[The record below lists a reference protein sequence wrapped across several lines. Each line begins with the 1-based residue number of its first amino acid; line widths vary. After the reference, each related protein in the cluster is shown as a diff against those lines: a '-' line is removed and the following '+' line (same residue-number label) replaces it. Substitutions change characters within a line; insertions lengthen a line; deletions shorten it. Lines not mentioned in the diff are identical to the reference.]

1 MNREKA
7 LLLGGYSAFFV
18 LCFLVFAYW
27 TFPYDRLAAY
37 LSDKVAASGMG
48 YTIEVG
54 ELSPYWF
61 TGVELEDVKLR
72 KQGAEEPAPA
82 APGKP
87 PVDNAFHIKEAR
99 VRMGIFALLLGN
111 RAVNFDA
118 ELEQGEIEGSY
129 AESGEEKHLDATL
142 SQVDIGKLGLLES
155 VISLPVKGT
164 VEGDFDL
171 TLGKEPTK
179 SSGTAKLRIQGLT
192 IGDGTAKL
200 KVGNMGGLTI
210 DPVEAGTVTVEFDVK
225 EGLGTVKKLSNDGK
239 DISLE
244 GSGEVHL
251 SDPLSRSR
259 MDVTL
264 RLMINDAYRNKT
276 SRTKTLMSLLDGVS
290 VSQVRAAKTPD
301 GAFQYRLAG
310 TVSAL
315 RAVPAGRSRG
325 AAPGSPSRA
334 RNPVGSPSFPPSGD
348 DEE

>member
-1 MNREKA
+1 MINREKA
-7 LLLGGYSAFFV
+7 LLFTGYSAFFV
-18 LCFLVFAYW
+18 LCFFVFAYW
-27 TFPYDRLAAY
+27 TFPYDRLAAF
-37 LSDKVAASGMG
+37 LTDKVAQSGMG

-61 TGVELEDVKLR
+61 TGVELENVKLR
-72 KQGAEEPAPA
+72 KQGNEEAPPPE
-82 APGKP
+82 PGKP

-111 RAVNFDA
+111 RSVSFDA
-118 ELEQGEIEGSY
+118 ELEQGEIDGSY

-142 SQVDIGKLGLLES
+142 SQVDIGKLGLLDS

-164 VEGDFDL
+164 MEGDFDL
-171 TLGKEPTK
+171 TLGKDPTR
-179 SSGTAKLRIQGLT
+179 STGTAKLRIHNLT

-200 KVGNMGGLTI
+200 KVGSMGGLTI
-210 DPVEAGTVTVEFDVK
+210 DPVEAGNVTVEFDVK

-251 SDPLSRSR
+251 SEPLSRSR

-264 RLMINDAYRNKT
+264 RLMINDSYRNKT
-276 SRTKTLMSLLDGVS
+276 PRTKTLMSLLDGVT
-290 VSQVRAAKTPD
+290 VPQVRAAKTPD

-310 TVSAL
+310 SVSAL
-315 RAVPAGRSRG
+315 RAVPAGRTRG
-325 AAPGSPSRA
+325 TAASHMRSTTPSL
-334 RNPVGSPSFPPSGD
+334 PSGD
-348 DEE
+348 DED